1 MSSDNILQASMEL
14 VRRVNE
20 KYNAGARAE
29 NAPELSEKE
38 QTQATTIANLGNAY
52 LNAQEKLRTLDNSP
66 AKTNALAQNT
76 LIYLSKV
83 EKLEGAQFKGIF
95 AAANL
100 AGVFVGFSGATA
112 DVSSSSQNLKV
123 GAGVIE

>member
-1 MSSDNILQASMEL
+1 MAL
-14 VRRVNE
+14 VTRVNV
-20 KYNAGARAE
+20 KYNAGARPE
-29 NAPELSEKE
+29 DAPELSEKE
-38 QTQATTIANLGNAY
+38 NTRATTIANLGVAY
-52 LNAQEKLRTLDNSP
+52 LKAQEKLEKLPDSQ

-100 AGVFVGFSGATA
+100 AGVFVGLSGATV
-112 DVSSSSQNLKV
+112 DVSSSSHNLKV